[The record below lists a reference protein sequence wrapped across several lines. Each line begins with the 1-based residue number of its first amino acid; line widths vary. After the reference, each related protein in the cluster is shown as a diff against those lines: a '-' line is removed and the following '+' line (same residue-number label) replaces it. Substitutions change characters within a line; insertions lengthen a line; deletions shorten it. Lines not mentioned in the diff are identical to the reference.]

1 MCLYLHFQCLC
12 VSFRVMME
20 QVAFSESD
28 PMYVYFC
35 VSSKDGDGASG
46 SDLIPATVNCSGQ
59 NSAQSSPKVRQTPD
73 CWPNFAPLSAK
84 VIWTAEP
91 SLCWSK
97 LSLSNNQVDAFSPI
111 NRCWSQIF
119 LTLRK
124 QSARSSFFWNLRD
137 IFESW
142 ETLLKITRIIHIAE
156 SLAFHLD
163 FSHSVL
169 LINL

>member
-1 MCLYLHFQCLC
+1 
-12 VSFRVMME
+12 ME

-111 NRCWSQIF
+111 NRC
-119 LTLRK
+119 
-124 QSARSSFFWNLRD
+124 
-137 IFESW
+137 
-142 ETLLKITRIIHIAE
+142 
-156 SLAFHLD
+156 
-163 FSHSVL
+163 
-169 LINL
+169 